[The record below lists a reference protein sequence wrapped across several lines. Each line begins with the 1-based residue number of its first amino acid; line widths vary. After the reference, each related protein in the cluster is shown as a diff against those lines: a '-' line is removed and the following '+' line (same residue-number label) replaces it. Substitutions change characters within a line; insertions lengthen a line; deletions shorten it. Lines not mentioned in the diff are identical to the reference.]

1 MVEAVAAATNSPVGS
16 SGNKS
21 NTSGS
26 RNQTTP
32 DSEKPRVQLELQS
45 SSKAKLNEYMNGQDE
60 QQHLD
65 LLKQTVAQ
73 LATT

>member
-1 MVEAVAAATNSPVGS
+1 MVEATAAATNSPVGS

-21 NTSGS
+21 NNSGS

-45 SSKAKLNEYMNGQDE
+45 SSKVKLQEYMSGQDE
-60 QQHLD
+60 
-65 LLKQTVAQ
+65 
-73 LATT
+73 